1 MSAVALRANNLKV
14 VPESKYQFSSSDFE
28 QAAQLSQKI
37 LKVAENTLLGK
48 PHELRLILS
57 CLLADGHV
65 LIEDVPGVGK
75 TTVAKL
81 FGQLLGLGYHRI
93 QFTNDL
99 LPADI
104 VGTSIFNTENRQFEF
119 MPGPIF
125 KPFLLADEL
134 NRATAKTQSAFLQAM
149 EERHVTL
156 DGVTRPLPTP
166 FLIIATQNPQQQVGT
181 FPIPESQLDRF
192 MMRLKLGFPDTEAEL
207 KLLKG
212 QSISPDEKNI
222 EPATNIEGLKQ
233 LQATAAAITCSD
245 LVYQYILDLIQVS
258 RQNSALYQGLSPRC
272 SLDLVRAAKAYA
284 MIQGE
289 KVVLPDHV
297 QAVFGAVVNHRLTRF
312 SDESSSVTFDPAQRI
327 LAETTVPT

>member
-1 MSAVALRANNLKV
+1 M
-14 VPESKYQFSSSDFE
+14 
-28 QAAQLSQKI
+28 SQKI

-48 PHELRLILS
+48 PEELRLILA
-57 CLLADGHV
+57 CLLADGHL

-81 FGQLLGLGYHRI
+81 FGQLLGLGFHRI

-104 VGTSIFNTENRQFEF
+104 VGTSIFNAQSRQFEF
-119 MPGPIF
+119 IPGPIF

-156 DGVTRPLPTP
+156 DGVTRPLPKP

-192 MMRLKLGFPDTEAEL
+192 MMRLKLGFPDTAAEL
-207 KLLKG
+207 RLLKG
-212 QSISPDEKNI
+212 QSIAPEEKNI
-222 EPATNIEGLKQ
+222 ASVTDIASLKK
-233 LQATAAAITCSD
+233 LQAAAEAIPCSD
-245 LVYQYILDLIQVS
+245 LLFQYVLDLVQAS

-272 SLDLVRAAKAYA
+272 SLDLVRAARAYA
-284 MIQGE
+284 LIQGH
-289 KVVLPDHV
+289 KAVLPDHV
-297 QAVFGAVVNHRLTRF
+297 QAVFGGVANHRLTRF
-312 SDESSSVTFDPAQRI
+312 SDDNSIVGFDPAERI
-327 LAETTVPT
+327 LSETPVPT